1 MLTILVD
8 CGVLNISFHTRAR
21 IEDIVSCCA
30 VFPSEASEDGKL
42 NVLFPRILYCLIQ
55 AGGLAFGLWKLN
67 TMGLLPT
74 HASDYVSSLKVPV
87 SQEFSTGGVHI
98 LS

>member
-1 MLTILVD
+1 MY
-8 CGVLNISFHTRAR
+8 
-21 IEDIVSCCA
+21 CA
-30 VFPSEASEDGKL
+30 
-42 NVLFPRILYCLIQ
+42 IQ

-74 HASDYVSSLKVPV
+74 HPSDYVSSLLVPS
-87 SQEFSTGGVHI
+87 SQEFSSGGVQ

>member
-1 MLTILVD
+1 M
-8 CGVLNISFHTRAR
+8 H
-21 IEDIVSCCA
+21 A
-30 VFPSEASEDGKL
+30 VFPAEASEGGRL
-42 NVLFPRILYCLIQ
+42 NILVPRLLYCLIQ

-74 HASDYVSSLKVPV
+74 HPSDYVSSLLVPAA
-87 SQEFSTGGVHI
+87 QEFSSGGVQ

>member
-1 MLTILVD
+1 M
-8 CGVLNISFHTRAR
+8 
-21 IEDIVSCCA
+21 
-30 VFPSEASEDGKL
+30 P
-42 NVLFPRILYCLIQ
+42 Q

-74 HASDYVSSLKVPV
+74 HPSDYVSSLHVPAA
-87 SQEFSTGGVHI
+87 QEFSSGGVQ

>member
-1 MLTILVD
+1 M
-8 CGVLNISFHTRAR
+8 
-21 IEDIVSCCA
+21 CA
-30 VFPSEASEDGKL
+30 VFPAEATEGGKL
-42 NVLFPRILYCLIQ
+42 NVLFPRLLYCLIQ

-87 SQEFSTGGVHI
+87 SGEFSTGGVQ
-98 LS
+98 LPR